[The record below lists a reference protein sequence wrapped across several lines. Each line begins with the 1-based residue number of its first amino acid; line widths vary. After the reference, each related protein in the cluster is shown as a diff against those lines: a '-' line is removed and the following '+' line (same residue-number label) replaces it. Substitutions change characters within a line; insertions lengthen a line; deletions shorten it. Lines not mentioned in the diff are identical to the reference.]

1 MKALKIF
8 SIVLISLFINA
19 NVKAQNAKNETIE
32 IKVSSQCSMC
42 KETIERTLAFE
53 KGVVKANVDLEKD
66 IAAVT
71 YKHGK
76 TTPDAIRKAIS
87 LAGYDADNVPADP
100 KAYEKL
106 SSCCKKPEG
115 KTGKEAGQECH

>member
-1 MKALKIF
+1 MKAIKILMMTV
-8 SIVLISLFINA
+8 IALFIN
-19 NVKAQNAKNETIE
+19 VSLKAQNAKNDTIE

-53 KGVVKANVDLEKD
+53 KGVVKSNVNLDKD
-66 IAAVT
+66 IVSVT
-71 YKHGK
+71 YKASK

-87 LAGYDADNVPADP
+87 LAGYDADDVAADP

-106 SSCCKKPEG
+106 SPCCKKPDP
-115 KTGKEAGQECH
+115 TAGKESGQECH